1 MKEKDYLPSD
11 FISEVNKWKRALTEK
26 PLPPKYEFKPPRSV
40 FPFAPHPRQEEL
52 DAQKAIP
59 SLIR

>member
-26 PLPPKYEFKPPRSV
+26 PLPPKHEFKPPRPV
-40 FPFAPHPRQEEL
+40 FPFAPHPRQAEL

-59 SLIR
+59 SLVK

>member
-11 FISEVNKWKRALTEK
+11 FISEVNKWKMELTRPAE
-26 PLPPKYEFKPPRSV
+26 PPKYEFKPPRPV
-40 FPFAPHPRQEEL
+40 FPFAPHPRQKEL